1 VKRFR
6 LLSVLFTLTGLA
18 LAAVLLA
25 PVIARA
31 EGGERPL
38 YQNTTYPGAAT
49 TMAPFNPYP
58 GPAATTGAPGT
69 AVPPT
74 LPFVTLT
81 ASPTQGPTDFASP
94 TPGPSRTPLPTL
106 EPVPSF
112 EIIFPTQPADGPR
125 LAAAGRDAQEL
136 VKGSPAQPAAER
148 GPLGLLALILGVI
161 WLVLG
166 GLLVFTVRKLL
177 NH

>member
-1 VKRFR
+1 MNRSG
-6 LLSVLFTLTGLA
+6 LLILFSLTGLV
-18 LAAVLLA
+18 LVAVLLA

-31 EGGERPL
+31 EGVERPQ

-58 GPAATTGAPGT
+58 GPAATTSVPGT
-69 AVPPT
+69 PVRPT
-74 LPFVTLT
+74 LPFITLT

-112 EIIFPTQPADGPR
+112 EIIFPEQPTNGPR
-125 LAAAGRDAQEL
+125 LAAAERNAQEL
-136 VKGSPAQPAAER
+136 VKGSPAQPAGER
-148 GPLGLLALILGVI
+148 GPLGPLALILGVI
-161 WLVLG
+161 WIVLG
-166 GLLVFTVRKLL
+166 GLFVFTARRL
-177 NH
+177 